1 MNKISKR
8 DMYTA
13 LVDWANGDTTDFKY
27 SMTDLLDFA
36 RNEIDI
42 LDRKAVKTR
51 ERAAKKRE
59 AGDELR
65 DTLAGLLTDELQT
78 IPELRAQLDDGDDLS
93 SNKIA
98 VRMSYLVN
106 TGVAIKD
113 TVMVEDANG
122 HKSRKTAYRLST
134 GED

>member
-13 LVDWANGDTTDFKY
+13 LIDWANGDAENFKY
-27 SMTDLLDFA
+27 NLNDLIDFA
-36 RNEIDI
+36 QNEIDI
-42 LDRKAVKTR
+42 LDRKAEKTR

-65 DTLAGLLTDELQT
+65 DIVAGLLTNELQT
-78 IPELRAQLDDGDDLS
+78 ISELRAQIDGGDDLS

-98 VRMSYLVN
+98 VRLTRLVN
-106 TGVAIKD
+106 AGIATKEPI
-113 TVMVEDANG
+113 TVEDANG
-122 HKSRKTAYRLST
+122 HKSRKTAYRLA